1 MNRAE
6 NGDVKRTFDGYGDLM
21 GYSADVK
28 HNECLSVGI
37 NNVAK
42 TATDRGH
49 NNRNPL
55 SGENQRLNNFS
66 RTRIVTDETLMET
79 QALCAQQV

>member
-37 NNVAK
+37 NNVAEDSDRQGSQQQESPFWRK
-42 TATDRGH
+42 SAT
-49 NNRNPL
+49 
-55 SGENQRLNNFS
+55 NNFS
-66 RTRIVTDETLMET
+66 RTRIVTDETLMKT

>member
-55 SGENQRLNNFS
+55 SGEIS
-66 RTRIVTDETLMET
+66 D
-79 QALCAQQV
+79 